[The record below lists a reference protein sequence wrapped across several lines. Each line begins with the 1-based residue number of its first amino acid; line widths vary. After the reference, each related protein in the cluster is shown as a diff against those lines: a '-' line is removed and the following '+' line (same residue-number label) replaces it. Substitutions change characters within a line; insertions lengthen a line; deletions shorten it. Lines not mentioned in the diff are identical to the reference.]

1 MMASATASSATS
13 SCHQLSMLRYRSVRK
28 VSVWVLMCVRLL
40 ECVHAIAWV
49 SKAFKA

>member
-1 MMASATASSATS
+1 
-13 SCHQLSMLRYRSVRK
+13 MLRYRSVRK

-49 SKAFKA
+49 SKALTLFPRYHTIVW